1 MEKLAALLEWIR
13 PVGIAAAYFCAK
25 FFGTDAVSTFHI
37 LGPAVV
43 ILMCGTVA
51 FESLVLGAAA
61 SAKIGYRPDRA
72 YQVQSGLNNL
82 ATAVA
87 MLLALVLHWGPR
99 AEAALVAV
107 MLLFFAFSALNHLLT
122 ALRAHNLKPVNLLR
136 PLLALALIGVL
147 LPPLLAAL
155 RQ

>member
-1 MEKLAALLEWIR
+1 MKIFAAMMEWIR
-13 PVGIAAAYFCAK
+13 PVGITAAYFFAK
-25 FFGTDAVSTFHI
+25 SYGTDAVSTFHI

-43 ILMCGTVA
+43 ILMCGSVA
-51 FESLVLGAAA
+51 FESLVLGASA
-61 SAKIGYRPDRA
+61 SEKVGYRPDRA

-87 MLLALVLHWGPR
+87 ALLALVLHWGPY
-99 AEAALVAV
+99 AEAALVTV
-107 MLLFFAFSALNHLLT
+107 MLLFFVFSALNHLAT
-122 ALRAHNLKPVNLLR
+122 ALRNHNLKPVNLLR

-155 RQ
+155 R